1 MDTQS
6 NRSETILLGT
16 LLTTLL
22 GGGLL
27 VALLLAV
34 ALAPFAPLLAAAAGG
49 AGGAGPGGLCGAPR
63 GMTLSPASS
72 AGPSTSRPSR
82 VVARPASL
90 SLRDDCGTARP
101 GLPTTR
107 LPGGGDR
114 HGGAGDGD
122 APARLPAVRDGRVL

>member
-1 MDTQS
+1 MSAPRAWADSSSRGPPWRSHSARSRPARWPETQEGGASMDTQS

-49 AGGAGPGGLCGAPR
+49 AGGAGPGGPVLSAWARSLAPR
-63 GMTLSPASS
+63 
-72 AGPSTSRPSR
+72 
-82 VVARPASL
+82 
-90 SLRDDCGTARP
+90 
-101 GLPTTR
+101 PT
-107 LPGGGDR
+107 
-114 HGGAGDGD
+114 
-122 APARLPAVRDGRVL
+122 